1 MLRLMLLGSLA
12 GADGV
17 ESTVRAFVTKSN
29 PNARDS
35 LLVTGYTQVP
45 QKRGSSRP
53 SRPSRPCA
61 YGLISYG
68 PTLMPTHAHTHKHT
82 QWQGALRDEA
92 GVYGWFTDAIHT
104 YLGSQ
109 VCTFLFVVDLR
120 IHTQAGRC
128 SHVYVVTLQ
137 LCMWLW
143 PTPCTPIYHLSGLP
157 GPASGTGREGGRL
170 HSLACKSRRCRA
182 RALCPCVFVAFVA
195 LLSSS
200 LPLPLA
206 ITWTRT
212 HGQSMSMV
220 YRAPDDT
227 VNWTVLRPTSLEG
240 ANQLQE
246 WKTMMSSWPIDEE
259 GSVSIPHEETMML
272 RAAFDLFDADK
283 SGALDYSE
291 VRAAMESCGM
301 MLTDKEIHDMAGAS
315 VCCSEVWWCGVCNAG
330 MLLTVLLACNAAHID
345 KDGSGTFEFAGPLLI
360 SRSRVC
366 VCMCARWW
374 AWRGGKDG

>member
-109 VCTFLFVVDLR
+109 VCMIVCLCACPT
-120 IHTQAGRC
+120 HGGG
-128 SHVYVVTLQ
+128 SHVVLRRRQ
-137 LCMWLW
+137 GGEAFA
-143 PTPCTPIYHLSGLP
+143 PCARSP
-157 GPASGTGREGGRL
+157 
-170 HSLACKSRRCRA
+170 A
-182 RALCPCVFVAFVA
+182 RAAATAGTLCPCVCVPLA
-195 LLSSS
+195 LLPPS
-200 LPLPLA
+200 LSLS
-206 ITWTRT
+206 RNDT
-212 HGQSMSMV
+212 HTHMD
-220 YRAPDDT
+220 RA
-227 VNWTVLRPTSLEG
+227 
-240 ANQLQE
+240 
-246 WKTMMSSWPIDEE
+246 
-259 GSVSIPHEETMML
+259 
-272 RAAFDLFDADK
+272 
-283 SGALDYSE
+283 
-291 VRAAMESCGM
+291 
-301 MLTDKEIHDMAGAS
+301 
-315 VCCSEVWWCGVCNAG
+315 
-330 MLLTVLLACNAAHID
+330 
-345 KDGSGTFEFAGPLLI
+345 
-360 SRSRVC
+360 
-366 VCMCARWW
+366 
-374 AWRGGKDG
+374 